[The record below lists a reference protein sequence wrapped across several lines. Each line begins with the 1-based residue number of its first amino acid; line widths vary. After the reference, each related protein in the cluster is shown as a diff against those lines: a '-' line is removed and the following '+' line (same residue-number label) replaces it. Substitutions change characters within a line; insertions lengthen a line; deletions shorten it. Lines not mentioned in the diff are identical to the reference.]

1 MQDRAQLELIEMIA
15 LFVAKTFLEICR
27 PSLFLRETK
36 SFEGEDANRRLSCL
50 SSRDKTF
57 TKKVSLKTWNA
68 TEYAHLKTKV

>member
-1 MQDRAQLELIEMIA
+1 MN
-15 LFVAKTFLEICR
+15 
-27 PSLFLRETK
+27 RETK